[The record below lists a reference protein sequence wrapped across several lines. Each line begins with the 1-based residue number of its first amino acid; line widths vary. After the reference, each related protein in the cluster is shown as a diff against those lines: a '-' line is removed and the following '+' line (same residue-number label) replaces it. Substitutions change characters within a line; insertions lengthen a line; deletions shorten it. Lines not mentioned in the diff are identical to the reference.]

1 MRTRVFSYQGS
12 SVVPHAR
19 GVLALAMGF
28 RPVAKDRLSMTHCKP
43 FKKIKPNFFLG
54 LALKTCIEGNCIEK
68 ARFIAIKPV
77 KSRVYGGCKNF
88 HQFNQDK
95 CLVRGMTLI
104 SRGHR
109 FFKWTPLNPSNI
121 NASHCYSPTETLC
134 NSQASN
140 EKALLTPV
148 IPRGARLCTK
158 AKQYFYGTKVSFL
171 KIWKFFWETW
181 NIIVG

>member
-1 MRTRVFSYQGS
+1 MCLPCQPTLIGGLS
-12 SVVPHAR
+12 
-19 GVLALAMGF
+19 LAMGF
-28 RPVAKDRLSMTHCKP
+28 RPVAKDSLSMAHCKP

-54 LALKTCIEGNCIEK
+54 RPLKTCIEGNCIEK

-88 HQFNQDK
+88 HQFNQNK
-95 CLVRGMTLI
+95 CLVRGMTHI
-104 SRGHR
+104 SRNHQ

-158 AKQYFYGTKVSFL
+158 AKQYFHGTKVSFL
-171 KIWKFFWETW
+171 KIWKFFWKTW

>member
-1 MRTRVFSYQGS
+1 MVLPIRACAPLAREQVYTPNFTACLALCVHGYSGSVRPLYMCIPMRTHMFNCQCS

-19 GVLALAMGF
+19 GLLASALGF
-28 RPVAKDRLSMTHCKP
+28 RPVAEDTHSMAHCKR
-43 FKKIKPNFFLG
+43 FKKNKAKFFLG

-104 SRGHR
+104 SRGHQ
-109 FFKWTPLNPSNI
+109 FFK
-121 NASHCYSPTETLC
+121 
-134 NSQASN
+134 
-140 EKALLTPV
+140 
-148 IPRGARLCTK
+148 
-158 AKQYFYGTKVSFL
+158 
-171 KIWKFFWETW
+171 
-181 NIIVG
+181 